1 MWTEGAVEALQD
13 CFKNQ
18 MWGVAI
24 SYQWG
29 SDAAVVVVEE
39 NVKIM
44 KPKEPVHV
52 LPILGGCDEENLT
65 IRGNPKPWVTGGVRN
80 TLKAGKPAFESGD
93 ERQRERAIRLAKR
106 AHGGGMQPM

>member
-13 CFKNQ
+13 CFKNR

-39 NVKIM
+39 NVKIT

-52 LPILGGCDEENLT
+52 LPVLGGL
-65 IRGNPKPWVTGGVRN
+65 
-80 TLKAGKPAFESGD
+80 
-93 ERQRERAIRLAKR
+93 
-106 AHGGGMQPM
+106 